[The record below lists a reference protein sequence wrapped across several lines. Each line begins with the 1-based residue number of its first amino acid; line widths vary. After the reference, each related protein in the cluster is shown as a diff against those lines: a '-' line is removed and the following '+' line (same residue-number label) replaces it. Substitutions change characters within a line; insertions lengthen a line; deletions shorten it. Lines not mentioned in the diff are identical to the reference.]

1 MFDNFYEYSLLKI
14 KLVVNVR
21 IRIEDDDYRK
31 NRHSCYMLEYHLV
44 VVTKYR
50 HPIITGNLMERLLE
64 LSHFIIE
71 DCWKCKISTINT
83 DKDHIHILFEAAP
96 QVQPS
101 KLVNN
106 FKTVTSRRLRKEFAD
121 ELYRFYWK
129 PYFWSDSYFICT
141 VSDRTHAMV
150 ERYIRDQGVHR

>member
-1 MFDNFYEYSLLKI
+1 MNNNEYHT
-14 KLVVNVR
+14 
-21 IRIEDDDYRK
+21 

-50 HPIITGNLMERLLE
+50 HPVIVGKIKDRLLE
-64 LSHFIIE
+64 LSKFIIE
-71 DCWKCKISTINT
+71 DCWKCSISTINT

-96 QVQPS
+96 QVQLS

-106 FKTVTSRRLRKEFAD
+106 FKTVTSRHIRKEFAD
-121 ELYRFYWK
+121 ELSPYYWK

-150 ERYIRDQGVHR
+150 DRYIRDQGGSR

>member
-1 MFDNFYEYSLLKI
+1 MNNNEYHT
-14 KLVVNVR
+14 
-21 IRIEDDDYRK
+21 

-50 HPIITGNLMERLLE
+50 HPVIVGKIKDRLLE
-64 LSHFIIE
+64 LSKFIIE
-71 DCWKCKISTINT
+71 DCWKCSISTINT

-96 QVQPS
+96 QVQLS

-106 FKTVTSRRLRKEFAD
+106 FKTVTSRHLRKEFAD
-121 ELYRFYWK
+121 ELSPYYWK

-150 ERYIRDQGVHR
+150 DRYIRDQGGSR

>member
-1 MFDNFYEYSLLKI
+1 MANDEY
-14 KLVVNVR
+14 R
-21 IRIEDDDYRK
+21 R

-50 HPIITGNLMERLLE
+50 HPVITGKLKDRLLE
-64 LSHFIIE
+64 LSKYIIE
-71 DCWKCKISTINT
+71 EYWKCAISTINT
-83 DKDHIHILFEAAP
+83 DKDHIHILFEAPP
-96 QVQPS
+96 QVQLS

-106 FKTVTSRRLRKEFAD
+106 FKTVTSRRLRKEFAA
-121 ELYRFYWK
+121 ELAPYYWK

-150 ERYIRDQGVHR
+150 DRYIRDQGLHR

>member
-1 MFDNFYEYSLLKI
+1 MNNNEYHT
-14 KLVVNVR
+14 
-21 IRIEDDDYRK
+21 

-50 HPIITGNLMERLLE
+50 HPVIVGKIKDRLLE
-64 LSHFIIE
+64 LSKFIIE
-71 DCWKCKISTINT
+71 DCWKCSISTINT

-96 QVQPS
+96 QVQLS

-106 FKTVTSRRLRKEFAD
+106 FKTVTSRHIRKEFAD
-121 ELYRFYWK
+121 ELSPYYWK

-150 ERYIRDQGVHR
+150 DHYIRDQGGSR

>member
-1 MFDNFYEYSLLKI
+1 MNNNEYHT
-14 KLVVNVR
+14 
-21 IRIEDDDYRK
+21 

-50 HPIITGNLMERLLE
+50 HPVIVGKIKDRLLE
-64 LSHFIIE
+64 LSKFIIE
-71 DCWKCKISTINT
+71 DCWKCSIFTINT

-96 QVQPS
+96 QVQLS

-106 FKTVTSRRLRKEFAD
+106 FKTVTSRHIRKEFAD
-121 ELYRFYWK
+121 ELSPYYWK

-150 ERYIRDQGVHR
+150 DRYIRDQGGSR

>member
-1 MFDNFYEYSLLKI
+1 MNNNEYHT
-14 KLVVNVR
+14 
-21 IRIEDDDYRK
+21 

-50 HPIITGNLMERLLE
+50 HPVIVGKIKDRLLE
-64 LSHFIIE
+64 LSKFIIE
-71 DCWKCKISTINT
+71 DCWKCSISTINT

-96 QVQPS
+96 QVQLS

-106 FKTVTSRRLRKEFAD
+106 FKTVTSRHIRKEFAD
-121 ELYRFYWK
+121 ELSPYYWK

-141 VSDRTHAMV
+141 VSDRTHAIV
-150 ERYIRDQGVHR
+150 DHYIRDQGGSR